1 MSHNTWMH
9 RIVRPAVRPLVNTA
23 VTPNHLTTV
32 RLLTGLAATGLV
44 ASGTPAMM
52 SWGAGLFLVSMLFD
66 RADGILARLS
76 GKTSEFGHKFD
87 LVTDALCNAIIF
99 VGLGVGNMGSH
110 FGAWA
115 VVLGLLAGGA
125 VATILLVV
133 VRAESLEGARAAE
146 LAGAAGFDP
155 DDAMLIIPLMLWLGW
170 SQWLLIAAAIGAPA
184 FAVYVVWKFRA
195 VIATRS

>member
-1 MSHNTWMH
+1 MH
-9 RIVRPAVRPLVNTA
+9 VQRETQISIFLENRVGALAEICKLIADKSINLYAICAIDTIEEAVLRIVAHDATEVKSALESADFRFLETEILLVELEN
-23 VTPNHLTTV
+23 VP
-32 RLLTGLAATGLV
+32 GATGLV

-76 GKTSEFGHKFD
+76 GKTSEFGHRFD
-87 LVTDALCNAIIF
+87 LFTDALCNAIIF

-125 VATILLVV
+125 VATQTGFLWYQPFYLLFQ
-133 VRAESLEGARAAE
+133 L
-146 LAGAAGFDP
+146 
-155 DDAMLIIPLMLWLGW
+155 
-170 SQWLLIAAAIGAPA
+170 
-184 FAVYVVWKFRA
+184 
-195 VIATRS
+195 